1 MRVVLITGNSFGH
14 RYVANK
20 LASAVELAGIV
31 VDEGARGGLAEW
43 RRLWKR
49 YTLRQMGSRLALR
62 CLAIIC
68 NDAARRQLKA
78 KEILGA
84 EDCLNFHFPN
94 LITGVRG
101 VNSKESMAL
110 LESLQPDVLLVFG
123 TAVVR
128 APVLSLARKIALN
141 LHTGISPYYRGA
153 DCYFWPIYNNDLR
166 MLGATVHECTA
177 QIDGGRIFATGHAS
191 LEADDDIF
199 SVFFRCVAQG
209 AELYVNVVQDL
220 VAGRLAGGTPQNLNV
235 GREYRAFMRG
245 IKADVKVRLQVKR
258 GLIRRYVLANPQNFG
273 TRHPRRKAQTTSY

>member
-20 LASAVELAGIV
+20 LASDVELAGIV
-31 VDEGARGGLAEW
+31 VDEGARGGLVAW

-49 YTLRQMGSRLALR
+49 YTLPQMGSRLALR
-62 CLAIIC
+62 CLAILC
-68 NDAARRQLKA
+68 NDAARWQLEA

-84 EDCLNFHFPN
+84 ENCLNFRFPN
-94 LITGVRG
+94 LVTRVHG

-123 TAVVR
+123 TAVLR

-153 DCYFWPIYNNDLR
+153 DCYFWPIYNHDLS
-166 MLGATVHECTA
+166 MLGATVHECTG

-191 LEADDDIF
+191 PQAHDDLF
-199 SVFFRCVAQG
+199 SVYFRCVAQG
-209 AELYVNVVQDL
+209 AKLYLNVVQDL
-220 VAGRLAGGTPQNLNV
+220 IAGRLGEGTPQNLNV
-235 GREYRAFMRG
+235 GREYRAVMRG
-245 IKADVKVRLQVKR
+245 IKADLKVRLQVKG

-273 TRHPRRKAQTTSY
+273 PRRTDLLSG